1 MYTNRGF
8 SINMYK
14 GDNAFR
20 MLTDDIGEGCLNI
33 VGRKEH
39 VGPIERYIRTIKER
53 TRCMCWYLPFKNSRN

>member
-1 MYTNRGF
+1 MYSNRGF
-8 SINMYK
+8 SIDMYK

-39 VGPIERYIRTIKER
+39 VEPIERYIRTIKER
-53 TRCMCWYLPFKNSRN
+53 TSGYVLILAF